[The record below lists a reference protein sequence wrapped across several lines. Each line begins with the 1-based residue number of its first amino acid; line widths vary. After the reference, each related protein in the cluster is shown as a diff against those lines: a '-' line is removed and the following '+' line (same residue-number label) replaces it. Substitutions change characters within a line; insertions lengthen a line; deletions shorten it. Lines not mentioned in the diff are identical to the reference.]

1 MQPACMEVQPLQRP
15 TACAPKTAER
25 RRPTLLIS
33 FLAATAPRCAQSQ
46 DIKSDSAMPEFDNL
60 YLDMNG
66 IIHPCTHGDDGA
78 VVRMSEEQMFVKV
91 GKFVDELMKIV
102 KPQQLLFL
110 AVDGC
115 APRAKMNQQ
124 RQRRFRAAQ
133 EQSKSLMAA
142 KERGEEIPA
151 EPFDSNCI
159 TPGTKFMARLTE
171 FLHYYIRTKIK
182 EDTNWS
188 KPRIILSGAEVPGEG
203 EHKIMEY
210 IRREKSQD
218 GWDPNQRHCI
228 YGNDADLIMLSL
240 ATHEPHFALL
250 RETTDFRPPRRNK
263 DGSMPELSKVE
274 KEEKNRSKGFQLLH
288 ISILRDYLHLE
299 FQDLAPAMA
308 DFGGLDLERLVD
320 DFVLLCYLIGND
332 FLPHLPALDIL
343 DGGMHAKR
351 AL

>member
-1 MQPACMEVQPLQRP
+1 
-15 TACAPKTAER
+15 
-25 RRPTLLIS
+25 
-33 FLAATAPRCAQSQ
+33 
-46 DIKSDSAMPEFDNL
+46 MPEFDNL

-78 VVRMSEEQMFVKV
+78 VFHLTEEQMFVKV
-91 GKFVDELMKIV
+91 GRFIDELMKIV

-133 EQSKSLMAA
+133 EMSANLMKA
-142 KERGEEIPA
+142 KERGEDTPG

-171 FLHYYIRTKIK
+171 FLHYYIRSKIK
-182 EDTNWS
+182 DDANWS

-210 IRREKSQD
+210 IRREKMQD
-218 GWDPNQRHCI
+218 NWNPNQRHTI

-250 RETTDFRPPRRNK
+250 REVTDFRPPRRNK

-288 ISILRDYLHLE
+288 IS
-299 FQDLAPAMA
+299 
-308 DFGGLDLERLVD
+308 VC
-320 DFVLLCYLIGND
+320 LCVCVCVYTFICKCVHSARVHTHTHVRRH
-332 FLPHLPALDIL
+332 PR
-343 DGGMHAKR
+343 MHAR
-351 AL
+351 IMT

>member
-1 MQPACMEVQPLQRP
+1 
-15 TACAPKTAER
+15 
-25 RRPTLLIS
+25 
-33 FLAATAPRCAQSQ
+33 
-46 DIKSDSAMPEFDNL
+46 MPEFDNL

-78 VVRMSEEQMFVKV
+78 VFHLTEEQMFVKV
-91 GKFVDELMKIV
+91 GRFIDELMKIV

-133 EQSKSLMAA
+133 EMSANLMKA
-142 KERGEEIPA
+142 KERGEDTPG

-171 FLHYYIRTKIK
+171 FLHYYIRSKIK
-182 EDTNWS
+182 DDANWS

-210 IRREKSQD
+210 IRREKMQD
-218 GWDPNQRHCI
+218 NWNPNQRHTI

-250 RETTDFRPPRRNK
+250 REVTDFRPPRRNK

-288 ISILRDYLHLE
+288 ISVCLCVCVCVCVCVHLYL
-299 FQDLAPAMA
+299 
-308 DFGGLDLERLVD
+308 
-320 DFVLLCYLIGND
+320 
-332 FLPHLPALDIL
+332 
-343 DGGMHAKR
+343 
-351 AL
+351 

>member
-1 MQPACMEVQPLQRP
+1 
-15 TACAPKTAER
+15 
-25 RRPTLLIS
+25 
-33 FLAATAPRCAQSQ
+33 
-46 DIKSDSAMPEFDNL
+46 MPEFDNL

-78 VVRMSEEQMFVKV
+78 VVRMSEEQMFVKI

-102 KPQQLLFL
+102 KPQKLLFL

-133 EQSKSLMAA
+133 EQSRNLVAA
-142 KERGEEIPA
+142 RERGEEIPA

-171 FLHYYIRTKIK
+171 FLNYYIRSKIK
-182 EDTNWS
+182 DDANWQR
-188 KPRIILSGAEVPGEG
+188 PRIILSGAEVPGEG

-228 YGNDADLIMLSL
+228 YGNDADLIMH
-240 ATHEPHFALL
+240 TF
-250 RETTDFRPPRRNK
+250 
-263 DGSMPELSKVE
+263 SKV
-274 KEEKNRSKGFQLLH
+274 
-288 ISILRDYLHLE
+288 
-299 FQDLAPAMA
+299 LASS
-308 DFGGLDLERLVD
+308 F
-320 DFVLLCYLIGND
+320 I
-332 FLPHLPALDIL
+332 
-343 DGGMHAKR
+343 
-351 AL
+351 